1 LPRDEVLRALAEVS
15 PIPLLISRQRDGEIL
30 YCNEK
35 TATLV
40 GVPVH
45 ELVGRHTL
53 DFYDAA
59 TERASMM
66 TELRDKGRVR
76 DRELLLTSSSGTQVW
91 VVCNIQSWQLG
102 GEALS
107 LVALTDLTRRKEV
120 EHRLQESESRFR
132 GFVENAS
139 ELVFAL
145 DRQDAFTYVSPNA
158 SRLLGYAQQ
167 QLLGQSL
174 DMLVHADDLPRL
186 WACAELT
193 KETGVVQP
201 SCEFRLQHQDGSTR
215 WFCSTLAPSKNEQG
229 TIVGLTGTAHD
240 ITQEKQAI
248 LELETANQQL
258 RDAQLQL
265 LHKEKMASLGM
276 LLTGIAHEVRT
287 PLSAVSST
295 QRTLAQA
302 LDKLTSELRD
312 THPEAFCAP
321 VVTRLLKVLG
331 DSARVVGSGSTRVSE
346 IVQRLRRFACSEEA
360 RLSAVDINVVAE
372 ETLALV
378 QHELRHEVTI
388 HKQFGTGVTL
398 MGYPGRLN
406 QVLVNLLVNAAHAV
420 RARGRGTITLSTRSL
435 GDEVEIEVKDD
446 GVGVAAEHLNQI
458 FVCGFTTKHQEEGSG
473 LGLAICKAIITEH
486 HGSIQVRSQVGHGT
500 TFTIRLPRCQP
511 ERRSASPCPFG

>member
-1 LPRDEVLRALAEVS
+1 MPRDEVLRALAEVS

-59 TERASMM
+59 TERESMM
-66 TELRDKGRVR
+66 TELRDQGRVR
-76 DRELLLTSSSGTQVW
+76 DRELLLTSSSGAQVW

-158 SRLLGYAQQ
+158 SRLLGYAPQ

-201 SCEFRLQHQDGSTR
+201 SCEFRLQHQD
-215 WFCSTLAPSKNEQG
+215 A
-229 TIVGLTGTAHD
+229 A
-240 ITQEKQAI
+240 
-248 LELETANQQL
+248 
-258 RDAQLQL
+258 
-265 LHKEKMASLGM
+265 
-276 LLTGIAHEVRT
+276 
-287 PLSAVSST
+287 
-295 QRTLAQA
+295 
-302 LDKLTSELRD
+302 
-312 THPEAFCAP
+312 
-321 VVTRLLKVLG
+321 
-331 DSARVVGSGSTRVSE
+331 AR
-346 IVQRLRRFACSEEA
+346 
-360 RLSAVDINVVAE
+360 
-372 ETLALV
+372 
-378 QHELRHEVTI
+378 
-388 HKQFGTGVTL
+388 
-398 MGYPGRLN
+398 
-406 QVLVNLLVNAAHAV
+406 
-420 RARGRGTITLSTRSL
+420 
-435 GDEVEIEVKDD
+435 
-446 GVGVAAEHLNQI
+446 
-458 FVCGFTTKHQEEGSG
+458 
-473 LGLAICKAIITEH
+473 
-486 HGSIQVRSQVGHGT
+486 
-500 TFTIRLPRCQP
+500 
-511 ERRSASPCPFG
+511 